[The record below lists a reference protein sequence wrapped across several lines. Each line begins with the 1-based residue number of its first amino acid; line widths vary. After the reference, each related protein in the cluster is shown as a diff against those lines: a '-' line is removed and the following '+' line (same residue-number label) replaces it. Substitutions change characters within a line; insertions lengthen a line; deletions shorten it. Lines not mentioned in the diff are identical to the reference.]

1 MRENNEIRHI
11 VKRVPMEPRITK
23 CPNRLEGK
31 VSDVE
36 NWAE

>member
-1 MRENNEIRHI
+1 MRENNEIRHT

-23 CPNRLEGK
+23 CPNLLEGK

-36 NWAE
+36 N